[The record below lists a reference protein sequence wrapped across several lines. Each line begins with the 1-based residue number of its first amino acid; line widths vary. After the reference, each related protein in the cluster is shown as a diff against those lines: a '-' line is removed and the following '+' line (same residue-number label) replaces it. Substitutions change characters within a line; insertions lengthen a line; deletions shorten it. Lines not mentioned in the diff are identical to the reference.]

1 MGTNNNDKIND
12 TSNPQK
18 EKKDMDS
25 RLYALSNDNPEN
37 RVKYIDEPMLD
48 LMYRK

>member
-1 MGTNNNDKIND
+1 MSANNEDKVSN

-18 EKKDMDS
+18 EEKDMDS